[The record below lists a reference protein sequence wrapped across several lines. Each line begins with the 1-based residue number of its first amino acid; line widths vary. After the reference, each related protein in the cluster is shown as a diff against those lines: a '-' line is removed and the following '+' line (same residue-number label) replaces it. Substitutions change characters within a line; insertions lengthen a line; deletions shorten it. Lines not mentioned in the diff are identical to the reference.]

1 MSPDSG
7 VSRENPCDDDEGMNE
22 YLTPIESIMWRVG
35 QDATLRMTV
44 GALMLLDKSPG
55 EEALA
60 KHFSTASKDMPR
72 LRQRPDDP
80 TFTRLRPAWI
90 DDDHDIEQHIRSI
103 AIASPGSLRDLLD
116 LIGLLEAVPF
126 DPERPPWDVTLVEG
140 LENGRAA
147 LFFRAHHVLTDGV
160 GGIRLAGALLDP
172 PESAGAEKKTPARRD
187 PEPAPRERPHD
198 RRRGTVTIDL
208 TKATR
213 PVRHGAHF
221 AREVATLDS
230 VVRGIQ
236 RGLDVAN
243 SVSRQVMVTG
253 GPLSPLFEDHS
264 MMSRFEILSVPRA
277 RQSSRELGGSRND
290 LLVAAAARGLGL
302 YHERM
307 GQPTSVLR
315 LATPTGQG
323 RTRNAGGNWF
333 APARVEIPTGIDRP
347 SPQFHM
353 VADRLAQ
360 ARCEPALQIATA
372 LAWTISRMPSQLLL
386 PALRAQADSVDF
398 AATTV
403 PGLHSTRY
411 ICGSRI
417 EATYPFGPRLGC
429 PLNITALG
437 NDHRLDVGVALD
449 PAAITK
455 PEVFLECLTESF
467 EMFGRAA
474 TGLSSASDPVDEAV
488 H

>member
-1 MSPDSG
+1 
-7 VSRENPCDDDEGMNE
+7 MNE

-44 GALMLLDKSPG
+44 GAVDAARSVARRRSTGQALRDRCRRTCRDCASVPTTPRSPDCARPG
-55 EEALA
+55 
-60 KHFSTASKDMPR
+60 STTTTTSTSTSGR
-72 LRQRPDDP
+72 LRS
-80 TFTRLRPAWI
+80 A
-90 DDDHDIEQHIRSI
+90 H
-103 AIASPGSLRDLLD
+103 PGSMRDLLD

-172 PESAGAEKKTPARRD
+172 ARVGRRPEEDARAPRPRAGAAGAARRPPARHG
-187 PEPAPRERPHD
+187 HD
-198 RRRGTVTIDL
+198 RLDESD
-208 TKATR
+208 A
-213 PVRHGAHF
+213 PGASRAPIF

-307 GQPTSVLR
+307 GEPTSVLR

-323 RTRNAGGNWF
+323 RARNAGGNWF

-360 ARCEPALQIATA
+360 ARSEPALQIATA

-403 PGLHSTRY
+403 PGL
-411 ICGSRI
+411 
-417 EATYPFGPRLGC
+417 
-429 PLNITALG
+429 
-437 NDHRLDVGVALD
+437 RLDPLHLRFAHRGDVSVRAPARMPAQHHCPRERRSARRRGCARPGGDHQPRCLSPEPHRIVRDVRPRRDRVVVRHRPGRRSGALTD
-449 PAAITK
+449 RRNPRRY
-455 PEVFLECLTESF
+455 P
-467 EMFGRAA
+467 
-474 TGLSSASDPVDEAV
+474 
-488 H
+488 

>member
-1 MSPDSG
+1 M
-7 VSRENPCDDDEGMNE
+7 
-22 YLTPIESIMWRVG
+22 
-35 QDATLRMTV
+35 
-44 GALMLLDKSPG
+44 
-55 EEALA
+55 
-60 KHFSTASKDMPR
+60 
-72 LRQRPDDP
+72 
-80 TFTRLRPAWI
+80 
-90 DDDHDIEQHIRSI
+90 
-103 AIASPGSLRDLLD
+103 
-116 LIGLLEAVPF
+116 
-126 DPERPPWDVTLVEG
+126 
-140 LENGRAA
+140 
-147 LFFRAHHVLTDGV
+147 
-160 GGIRLAGALLDP
+160 
-172 PESAGAEKKTPARRD
+172 
-187 PEPAPRERPHD
+187 
-198 RRRGTVTIDL
+198 
-208 TKATR
+208 
-213 PVRHGAHF
+213 
-221 AREVATLDS
+221 
-230 VVRGIQ
+230 
-236 RGLDVAN
+236 
-243 SVSRQVMVTG
+243 
-253 GPLSPLFEDHS
+253 
-264 MMSRFEILSVPRA
+264 
-277 RQSSRELGGSRND
+277 
-290 LLVAAAARGLGL
+290 
-302 YHERM
+302 
-307 GQPTSVLR
+307 PTSVLR

-323 RTRNAGGNWF
+323 RARNAGGNWF

-403 PGLHSTRY
+403 PGLHSTRS

-474 TGLSSASDPVDEAV
+474 TGLSSATDPVDEAV